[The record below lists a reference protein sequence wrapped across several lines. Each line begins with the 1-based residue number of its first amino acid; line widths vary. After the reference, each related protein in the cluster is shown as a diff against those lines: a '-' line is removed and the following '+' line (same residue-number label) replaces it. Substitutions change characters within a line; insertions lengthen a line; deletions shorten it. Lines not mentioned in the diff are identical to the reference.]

1 MNTTAH
7 EPDAVFRDILDGL
20 SAAGRTRTARAVGQ
34 ALRQSQQA
42 RIRAQKNADGSPYP
56 ARKRQVMHTRREVKF
71 LWNGEVRTLRQ
82 WGHKRYR
89 KGRAIIGRDPDRG
102 GALRTFYRDDIER
115 YIAVSSMSA
124 RQTSKKSTPMFAR
137 LRTYRWLKMRS
148 DAEGA
153 VVGFD
158 GLAAR
163 IARVHQAGLRDEV
176 APGVMTTYPVRELLG
191 VTAADERRIHD
202 TIIRSLG
209 GAAR

>member
-7 EPDAVFRDILDGL
+7 ELDAVFRDILDGL

-124 RQTSKKSTPMFAR
+124 RQTSKKNTPMFAR

-191 VTAADERRIHD
+191 VTAADERRMRD

-209 GAAR
+209 SAAR